1 MEAPPRSAVTETL
14 LALGQDQHARTATV
28 NRLFELAYDQLRGLA
43 AAIMRGERPDHT
55 LQPTALVHEAYCR
68 LIDDSRVGWQDRAH
82 FIGIAA
88 RAMRQVLVDHA
99 RRRAAAKR
107 GGSWQRLTFDERLG
121 FSAVSETE
129 LLDLDGALGRLGDL
143 DERMARVVELRVFGG
158 LTAHEIGHL
167 LGVTRRTVQRDWR
180 VAKMWLSRELAE
192 GGGA

>member
-1 MEAPPRSAVTETL
+1 MPAPSRSEVTETL
-14 LALGQDQHARTATV
+14 LALRRDEGAQTATV

-88 RAMRQVLVDHA
+88 RAMRQVLVDYA

-107 GGSWQRLTFDERLG
+107 GGSWRRLTFNEQLG
-121 FSAVSETE
+121 IAAVSETE
-129 LLDLDGALGRLGDL
+129 LLDLDQALRRLADL
-143 DERMARVVELRVFGG
+143 DERTANAVPRSASRMRLRSSF
-158 LTAHEIGHL
+158 T
-167 LGVTRRTVQRDWR
+167 
-180 VAKMWLSRELAE
+180 
-192 GGGA
+192 